1 MAFGSCGSTCAAI
14 VQLGERQTE
23 DLKVPGSIPG
33 LGMSPTPCA
42 ALGAVV
48 SQCRERW
55 QKTSA
60 IFADFI
66 ANGVRAHKGHIA
78 F

>member
-1 MAFGSCGSTCAAI
+1 MSQAAI
-14 VQLGERQTE
+14 AQLGERQAE
-23 DLKVPGSIPG
+23 DLKLPGSIPG

-66 ANGVRAHKGHIA
+66 ANDVRAHKGHIA